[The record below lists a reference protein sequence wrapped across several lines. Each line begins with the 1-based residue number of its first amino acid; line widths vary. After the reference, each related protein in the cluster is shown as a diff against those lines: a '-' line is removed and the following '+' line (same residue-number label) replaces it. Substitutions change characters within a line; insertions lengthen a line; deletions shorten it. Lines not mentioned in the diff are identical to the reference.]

1 MSDTHMSKTTIANI
15 DISKDYDETQ
25 GSDDVHY
32 QTFGRMAAFFGRDMQ
47 AHRHDGF
54 FQLHYL
60 VTGRIELQLDDLRY
74 SVQAPL
80 FILTPPSVPHAFFTQ
95 EDTDGYV
102 LTVRQELITPLLN
115 SLYPAHREFI
125 DIPAICLSIADK
137 PDELEAF
144 NHYWA
149 LIGRESAN
157 QFAGREQSLAF
168 LAQSLFTFLL
178 RSIPLDDHHSGGVRG
193 ELKLFQRFNHLIDQ
207 HYRQHLTVPEYAQKL
222 GVTESRLKDMCRRFA
237 NRPPKRLIFDRQLR
251 EAKRLLLFS
260 DSPVFEV
267 AYQLGFKDPAYF
279 ARFFN
284 RLVGCS
290 PSVWREKDIQPP
302 Q

>member
-1 MSDTHMSKTTIANI
+1 MTGPIIANI

-25 GSDDVHY
+25 GTDDVHY

-54 FQLHYL
+54 FQLHFL
-60 VTGRIELQLDDLRY
+60 ITGHIELQLDDQHY

-95 EDTDGYV
+95 DDSDGYV
-102 LTVRQELITPLLN
+102 LTVRQELILPLLE
-115 SLYPAHREFI
+115 SLYPVNKDI
-125 DIPAICLSIADK
+125 LDIPAICLSVADK
-137 PDELEAF
+137 PEELEAF

-149 LIGRESAN
+149 LIARESSN
-157 QFAGREQSLAF
+157 NFIGRTQSLTF
-168 LAQSLFTFLL
+168 LAQALFTLLL
-178 RSIPLDDHHSGGVRG
+178 RNIPLDDHPVNGVRG
-193 ELKLFQRFNHLIDQ
+193 EIRLFQRFNQLIDNY
-207 HYRQHLTVPEYAQKL
+207 YRNHLSVPEYAHKL
-222 GVTESRLKDMCRRFA
+222 GITESRLKDMCRRFA

-260 DSPVFEV
+260 DCAVFEV

-290 PSVWREKDIQPP
+290 PSLWREKNTHET
-302 Q
+302 